1 MQTSIYGIRP
11 EGQILIGIGANLPS
25 DYGSPLETCIAA
37 LESLGNMAI
46 NVVRQSRWYKSA
58 PVPVSAQPWFIN
70 GVAAVDCALA
80 PDALL
85 NALHE
90 IETRFGRQ
98 RSGPAAARTLD
109 LDLLDYRGMLRHG
122 PPPPELPHPRLA
134 DRAFVLLPMAEIAPH
149 WTHPRSG
156 EAIAA
161 LIAALDPGLTAEPL
175 D

>member
-85 NALHE
+85 GEIDALVRLVE
-90 IETRFGRQ
+90 I
-98 RSGPAAARTLD
+98 
-109 LDLLDYRGMLRHG
+109 
-122 PPPPELPHPRLA
+122 LA
-134 DRAFVLLPMAEIAPH
+134 DHLRVASAQDTVGGGVEDVPTVGQHLQKTGVDL
-149 WTHPRSG
+149 G
-156 EAIAA
+156 EARR
-161 LIAALDPGLTAEPL
+161 LGPDLV
-175 D
+175 